1 MSNYQVWLAVALVGT
16 FLTIFMLGLVVDM
29 ALSTRRRYVSVLQT
43 QVGDTANSIANLRN
57 EQLRRSALERLVL
70 PFAGKVISSI
80 TRVTPLDLYG
90 RVNRLI
96 VLAGNPPALTA
107 ERIVAFKIVGGIA
120 GLLVGLLMAPLV
132 PFTGFV
138 LKVGTVALFTLI
150 GYTLP
155 SAAVAARASKRQKE
169 IRKALSD
176 TMDLLTISVE
186 AGLGFDAALGQVVR
200 NVPGPLSEEISR
212 MLQEMQI
219 GVSRT
224 EALRHLTDRT
234 EVSELD
240 GFVLSMIQA
249 DKYGVGIAKVLRSQS
264 QELRQKRRQRAEEKA
279 QKVALKLL
287 FPDRKSTRLNS
298 SHITISYAVFCLK
311 KKKTTSKR
319 ADARHR
325 STTSRTTAPV
335 G

>member
-1 MSNYQVWLAVALVGT
+1 MSNNQVWLALGLLGT
-16 FLTIFMLGLVVDM
+16 FLTIVMLGLVVDM
-29 ALSTRRRYVSVLQT
+29 ALSSRRRYVSVLRG
-43 QVGDTANSIANLRN
+43 QVGDTPGSIANLRHD
-57 EQLRRSALERLVL
+57 QLRRSALERLVL

-80 TRVTPLDLYG
+80 GRLTPLDLYG

-96 VLAGNPPALTA
+96 VLAGNPPSLTA
-107 ERIVAFKIVGGIA
+107 ERIVAFKIVFAIVGLVAGIA
-120 GLLVGLLMAPLV
+120 VSSFLPFKGILVVMA
-132 PFTGFV
+132 
-138 LKVGTVALFTLI
+138 VAVFALI
-150 GYTLP
+150 GYTAP

-169 IRKALSD
+169 IRKVLSD

-234 EVSELD
+234 EVPELD

-249 DKYGVGIAKVLRSQS
+249 DKYGVGVAKVLRAQAT
-264 QELRQKRRQRAEEKA
+264 ELRQKRRQRAEETA
-279 QKVALKLL
+279 QKVPLKLL
-287 FPDRKSTRLNS
+287 FPMIFMVLPAMFIVILGPGIIK
-298 SHITISYAVFCLK
+298 IYEAFFK
-311 KKKTTSKR
+311 
-319 ADARHR
+319 
-325 STTSRTTAPV
+325 
-335 G
+335 

>member
-1 MSNYQVWLAVALVGT
+1 MSNNQVWLAVALVGT
-16 FLTIFMLGLVVDM
+16 FMSIFMLGLVVDM
-29 ALSTRRRYVSVLQT
+29 ALSARRRYVSVLRT
-43 QVGDTANSIANLRN
+43 HVGDTADSIANLRN

-96 VLAGNPPALTA
+96 VLAGNPPAFTA
-107 ERIVAFKIVGGIA
+107 ERIVAFKIVFGIA
-120 GLLVGLLMAPLV
+120 GLVVGLMLAQLL
-132 PFTGFV
+132 PFTGF
-138 LKVGTVALFTLI
+138 LKVGVVALLTLT
-150 GYTLP
+150 GYTIP
-155 SAAVAARASKRQKE
+155 SAAIAARASKRQKE

-200 NVPGPLSEEISR
+200 NVPGPLSDEISR

-224 EALRHLTDRT
+224 EALRHLTERT
-234 EVSELD
+234 EVPELD

-264 QELRQKRRQRAEEKA
+264 QELRQKRRQRAEETA
-279 QKVALKLL
+279 QKVPLKLL
-287 FPDRKSTRLNS
+287 FP
-298 SHITISYAVFCLK
+298 TIFMLLPALFVVILGPGIIKIYESFIK
-311 KKKTTSKR
+311 
-319 ADARHR
+319 
-325 STTSRTTAPV
+325 
-335 G
+335 

>member
-1 MSNYQVWLAVALVGT
+1 MSNNQVWLAVALVGT

-29 ALSTRRRYVSVLQT
+29 ALSSRRRYVSVLRG
-43 QVGDTANSIANLRN
+43 QVGETADSIANLRKD
-57 EQLRRSALERLVL
+57 QLSRSALERLVL
-70 PFAGKVISSI
+70 PFAGKVVSTIF
-80 TRVTPLDLYG
+80 RHTPLDLYA

-96 VLAGNPPALTA
+96 VLAGNPPTFTA
-107 ERIVAFKIVGGIA
+107 ERVVAFKIVFGIAGIAA
-120 GLLVGLLMAPLV
+120 GLLVAPLL
-132 PFTGFV
+132 PFPSLVRVGAVV
-138 LKVGTVALFTLI
+138 LLALL

-155 SAAVAARASKRQKE
+155 SAAIAARASKRQKE

-224 EALRHLTDRT
+224 EALRHLTERT
-234 EVSELD
+234 EVPELD

-249 DKYGVGIAKVLRSQS
+249 DKYGVGVAKVLRSQS
-264 QELRQKRRQRAEEKA
+264 QELRQKRRQRAEETA
-279 QKVALKLL
+279 QKVPLKLL
-287 FPDRKSTRLNS
+287 FPMIFMVLPALFVVILGPGIIKIYETF
-298 SHITISYAVFCLK
+298 IK
-311 KKKTTSKR
+311 
-319 ADARHR
+319 
-325 STTSRTTAPV
+325 
-335 G
+335 

>member
-1 MSNYQVWLAVALVGT
+1 MSNNQVWLAVALVGT
-16 FLTIFMLGLVVDM
+16 FGTIFMLGLVVDM
-29 ALSTRRRYVSVLQT
+29 ALSSRRRYVSVLRT
-43 QVGDTANSIANLRN
+43 HVGDTADSIANLRN

-80 TRVTPLDLYG
+80 TRLTPLDLYG

-96 VLAGNPPALTA
+96 VLAGNPPAFTA
-107 ERIVAFKIVGGIA
+107 ERIVAFKIVFGIA
-120 GLLVGLLMAPLV
+120 GLVVGLMLAQLL
-132 PFTGFV
+132 PFTGF
-138 LKVGTVALFTLI
+138 LKVGVVALLTLT
-150 GYTLP
+150 GYTIP
-155 SAAVAARASKRQKE
+155 SAAIAARASKRQKE

-200 NVPGPLSEEISR
+200 NVPGPLSDEISR

-224 EALRHLTDRT
+224 EALRHLTERT
-234 EVSELD
+234 EVPELD

-264 QELRQKRRQRAEEKA
+264 QELRQKRRQRAEETA
-279 QKVALKLL
+279 QKVPLKLL
-287 FPDRKSTRLNS
+287 FP
-298 SHITISYAVFCLK
+298 TIFMLLPALFIVILGPGVIKIYESFIK
-311 KKKTTSKR
+311 
-319 ADARHR
+319 
-325 STTSRTTAPV
+325 
-335 G
+335 